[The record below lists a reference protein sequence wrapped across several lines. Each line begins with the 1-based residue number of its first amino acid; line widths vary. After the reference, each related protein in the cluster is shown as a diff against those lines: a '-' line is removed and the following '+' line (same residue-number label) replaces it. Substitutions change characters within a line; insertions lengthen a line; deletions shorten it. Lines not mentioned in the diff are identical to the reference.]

1 MKYLI
6 LISFIIGATADIIG
20 QPTQKKNDLS
30 NGKLELYIKQQIE
43 IVNNWKL
50 RDPLPD
56 FLANPEIP
64 RHYYKELDK
73 YGGLIQ
79 LAIIEQLTNKDIL
92 LRIITG
98 CEKKMD
104 ISFHQKLPMGEAD
117 FANYVFGI
125 YKFLDLRTVAEY
137 RFRKLYST
145 KQLGHDVAK
154 MKLNLEDCDEF
165 TKLVIESY
173 SALKTTD
180 TKYIKGFI
188 FGALTR
194 TSENQGITFTTVEDS
209 TITQANTPSYI
220 LQDMKRMLTRAF
232 ESNWNSIKNGSVD
245 PNKILVKDI
254 MTTNVIT
261 INPNTSLYDA
271 MLKLNSKK
279 IKHLPVVSDNVVVGI
294 ITAMDIL
301 RVQPAY

>member
-137 RFRKLYST
+137 RFRKL
-145 KQLGHDVAK
+145 
-154 MKLNLEDCDEF
+154 
-165 TKLVIESY
+165 
-173 SALKTTD
+173 
-180 TKYIKGFI
+180 
-188 FGALTR
+188 
-194 TSENQGITFTTVEDS
+194 
-209 TITQANTPSYI
+209 
-220 LQDMKRMLTRAF
+220 
-232 ESNWNSIKNGSVD
+232 
-245 PNKILVKDI
+245 
-254 MTTNVIT
+254 
-261 INPNTSLYDA
+261 
-271 MLKLNSKK
+271 
-279 IKHLPVVSDNVVVGI
+279 
-294 ITAMDIL
+294 
-301 RVQPAY
+301 